1 MLIID
6 NAISN
11 SKLSAADAAWP
22 EASWNGWH
30 RYHGK
35 TADKFGLIHH
45 SLAPPA
51 IQRALWAVAEVI
63 EQRLPDGCFVD
74 YEMHGAGMHMI
85 PPGGFLGRHLD
96 AEKHPQRPWSR
107 THSAV
112 LFLDSS
118 APADGGKLVID
129 GNSVDPIRNQL
140 VIFETPGAWHEVTQV
155 TGYRLRRS
163 LALFAWRVNTSA
175 SGATSARF
183 EVNHEMDSCCH
194 CSGLAPQP
202 FSERTFS

>member
-6 NAISN
+6 DAIPSPR
-11 SKLSAADAAWP
+11 LAAADAAWP
-22 EASWNGWH
+22 EATWNGWH
-30 RYHGK
+30 RYQGK

-63 EQRLPDGCFVD
+63 EERIPSGCFID
-74 YEMHGAGMHMI
+74 FELHGAGMHMI

-112 LFLDSS
+112 LFVDSS
-118 APADGGKLVID
+118 GDADGGKLVIE
-129 GNSVDPIRNQL
+129 GNSIDPIRNRL
-140 VIFETPGAWHEVTQV
+140 VIFETPGAWHEVTRV
-155 TGYRLRRS
+155 IGNRLRRS
-163 LALFAWRVNTSA
+163 LALFAWKVDEDA

-183 EVNHEMDSCCH
+183 EVNHEMDSCRH
-194 CSGLAPQP
+194 RTGPAAQS
-202 FSERTFS
+202 FSERAVS